1 MAQVEMGGRQSTQP
15 HIVKGYALASYILKL
30 ESWADVM
37 TSQPCVLLILFADA
51 NDVSP
56 FQTDLNC
63 SISISMKRLR
73 VWQV

>member
-1 MAQVEMGGRQSTQP
+1 MAQVEMGGRQPTQP
-15 HIVKGYALASYILKL
+15 HIVQRYTLASYILKPQ
-30 ESWADVM
+30 SWAAVR

-63 SISISMKRLR
+63 SISISVKRLR
-73 VWQV
+73 VW